1 MNEYPGDVRL
11 FINGS
16 YADSASEARQHVRSP
31 VTGEVIGSVPVPAQ
45 ADIDAAVAAAT
56 AAQGAG
62 PAGVW
67 ERAKVCHSIGD
78 ALMAR
83 CEELARLQT
92 LEQGKPLQ
100 ESRDDVDEAATLF
113 HLHAEDAVRL
123 TGETI
128 SSTDANKRMWTFYRP
143 VGTWA
148 IITPWNYPL
157 LMFAEFVAPGLATG
171 NAHVVKPPA
180 HTAFTVLAA
189 MEVLREAGL
198 PDGLVNILPGE
209 GATGEALVRHPGV
222 DAIGFIGS
230 SATGAKIQ
238 SSCRS
243 EALDHGMLG
252 QRPADRAG

>member
-1 MNEYPGDVRL
+1 M
-11 FINGS
+11 
-16 YADSASEARQHVRSP
+16 
-31 VTGEVIGSVPVPAQ
+31 
-45 ADIDAAVAAAT
+45 
-56 AAQGAG
+56 
-62 PAGVW
+62 W
-67 ERAKVCHSIGD
+67 ERAKICHAIGD

-100 ESRDDVDEAATLF
+100 ESRDDIAEAATLF

-123 TGETI
+123 TGETLP
-128 SSTDANKRMWTFYRP
+128 STDAGKRMWTFYRP

-209 GATGEALVRHPGV
+209 GTTGEALITQPGI
-222 DAIGFIGS
+222 DAIGQYRTVVKMWPLVVPRVCLS
-230 SATGAKIQ
+230 
-238 SSCRS
+238 
-243 EALDHGMLG
+243 
-252 QRPADRAG
+252 PASYLWP